1 MNVILV
7 DRETLVEGGEI
18 AVGYYAS
25 PIGLIEICGGD
36 EAITSL
42 RLGAM
47 RQYGV
52 VANEVVERAIEQV
65 SAYFSAGRRTFDL
78 PIALAGTV
86 FQHRVWQQILTIPY
100 GQTASYSAVA
110 RALDKPRAV
119 RAVGAAAGQNPVS
132 VIVPCHRVVGS
143 HGDLVGYGGGLW
155 RKEWLLQHE
164 GALLV

>member
-1 MNVILV
+1 MKVTLV
-7 DRETLVEGGEI
+7 DQDAFIEGGEI

-25 PIGLIEICGGD
+25 AIGLIEICGTS

-52 VANEVVERAIEQV
+52 VANPLVDRAIEQV
-65 SAYFSAGRRTFDL
+65 SAYFSGGRRAFDL
-78 PIALAGTV
+78 PIALAGTD
-86 FQHRVWQQILTIPY
+86 FQHRVWEQVLDILY
-100 GQTASYSAVA
+100 GQTKSYGDVA

-119 RAVGAAAGQNPVS
+119 RAVGAAVGQNPIS
-132 VIVPCHRVVGS
+132 IIVPCHRVIGS

-164 GALLV
+164 GALLI